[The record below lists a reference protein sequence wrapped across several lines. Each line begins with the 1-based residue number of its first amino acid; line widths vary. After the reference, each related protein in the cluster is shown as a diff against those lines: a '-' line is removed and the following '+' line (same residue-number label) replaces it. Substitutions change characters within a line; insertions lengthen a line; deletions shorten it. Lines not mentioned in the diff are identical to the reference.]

1 MANVTNVGSRAGK
14 EMAMLFLIQ
23 PYRKSSVPEKKMLKK
38 FKKIELQ
45 AGESTDVS
53 FSLSSEDYQ
62 LQIGQSLKRGGH
74 HPNTWCSMSGKNMTS
89 PLCAEFSV
97 DTTSGAGTVSAGV
110 QL

>member
-14 EMAMLFLIQ
+14 ETAMLFLIQ
-23 PYRKSSVPEKKMLKK
+23 PYRKSSVPEMKMLKK

-62 LQIGQSLKRGGH
+62 PQIGQSLKRGGH
-74 HPNTWCSMSGKNMTS
+74 QPKTWCSMSGKNTTS
-89 PLCAEFSV
+89 P
-97 DTTSGAGTVSAGV
+97 
-110 QL
+110 